1 MTDEYIDD
9 SEQSAP
15 DVIDDIYKSMSQ
27 IVESLNTDNLMLNK
41 QVTKLQNELDF
52 ICSMVIV
59 LKTENEQL
67 TKKLEEFK
75 DLKKYITDTRVILM
89 QMLDLHTK
97 NVQKEIQ
104 SIKNS

>member
-89 QMLDLHTK
+89 QMFDLHTK